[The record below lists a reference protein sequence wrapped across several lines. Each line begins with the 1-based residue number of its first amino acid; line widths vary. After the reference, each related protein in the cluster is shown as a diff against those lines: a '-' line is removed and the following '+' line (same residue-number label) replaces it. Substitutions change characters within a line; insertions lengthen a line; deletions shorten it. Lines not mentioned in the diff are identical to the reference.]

1 MRPPAPPVL
10 NSTAVR
16 RSPWI
21 GVVTS
26 ILIHGTIIT
35 AVLWKEARPDFL
47 LRAQADSVELAARQA
62 RAINMVYLPPPAP
75 SEVDGR
81 SRVKPPANV
90 PKVLEPPPPPPEQV
104 APQQDPPKGD
114 EGARSEEDNV
124 AANGGASAPAT
135 VPDGL
140 ATPPVVTETPRRRL
154 PSIAFRGGTAG
165 SSASSVTRFEPPAW
179 QQPPTLAG
187 ATPRCRPGPPR
198 SASDPIDWGVV
209 SGRVYRLGTTLPL
222 VGATLQVLGTPY
234 STTSDEQG
242 DYTLKF
248 DSWPLKNC
256 EQQYVRVQLD
266 GFVAQTLVLTMGATA
281 RSDVTLRGR

>member
-10 NSTAVR
+10 TATTVR

-21 GVVTS
+21 GVLTS
-26 ILIHGTIIT
+26 ILIHSSIVTLVI
-35 AVLWKEARPDFL
+35 WKEARPDFQ
-47 LRAQADSVELAARQA
+47 LRAQADSVELASR
-62 RAINMVYLPPPAP
+62 RAKQVQMLYLPPAP

-81 SRVKPPANV
+81 ARVRPPADV
-90 PKVLEPPPPPPEQV
+90 PKVVEPPPPPPETV
-104 APQQDPPKGD
+104 APEPEPVRGD

-124 AANGGASAPAT
+124 AADGGAAAPTA
-135 VPDGL
+135 VPDGFG
-140 ATPPVVTETPRRRL
+140 TPNPPTEAPRRRN

-165 SSASSVTRFEPPAW
+165 SSTVTRTSELPAW

-198 SASDPIDWGVV
+198 SATDPIEWGVV

-234 STTSDEQG
+234 TTVSDEQG
-242 DYTLKF
+242 DYTLRF
-248 DSWPLKNC
+248 DTWPLKNC

-266 GFVAQTLVLTMGATA
+266 GFVAQTLVLSMGATN
-281 RSDVTLRGR
+281 RSDVTLRGRN

>member
-10 NSTAVR
+10 NATDVR
-16 RSPWI
+16 RNPWI
-21 GVVTS
+21 GIVTS
-26 ILIHGTIIT
+26 VLIHSTIVT
-35 AVLWKEARPDFL
+35 MVLWKEARPDFL
-47 LRAQADSVELAARQA
+47 LRATADSVELAARQA
-62 RAINMVYLPPPAP
+62 MAVNMMYLPPPAP

-90 PKVLEPPPPPPEQV
+90 PKVPETPPPQPETV
-104 APQQDPPKGD
+104 APEPTPTKGD
-114 EGARSEEDNV
+114 EGAKSEEDNV
-124 AANGGASAPAT
+124 PADGGSSAPT
-135 VPDGL
+135 VVPDGFG
-140 ATPPVVTETPRRRL
+140 APTTPTETPRRRN
-154 PSIAFRGGTAG
+154 PSIAFRGGVAG
-165 SSASSVTRFEPPAW
+165 SSVATRSDPSPAW

-209 SGRVYRLGTTLPL
+209 SGRVYRLGTNIPL

-234 STTSDEQG
+234 VTTSDEQG
-242 DYTLKF
+242 DYTLRF

-281 RSDVTLRGR
+281 RSDVTMRGR